1 MMHQQWHDL
10 TPGVRDDFS
19 GKLSGLWGAASDESA
34 FNSLVIDKQQA
45 LTLILRR
52 MREKQLWR
60 AVRKIENLYGE
71 GGVGMNFIAWPLILS
86 NLAGRPDFTRLFA
99 RHENTD
105 GGFYEKGRADAVLH
119 FLFQEGNPRK
129 WSVHFDLYSPVHSVG
144 SALKHYRHEVRG
156 KLKPDW
162 KMIQQCLGK

>member
-10 TPGVRDDFS
+10 APGVRDDFS
-19 GKLSGLWGAASDESA
+19 GKLSGLWGAATDESA

-45 LTLILRR
+45 LSLILRR
-52 MREKQLWR
+52 MRAKQLWR
-60 AVRKIENLYGE
+60 AVRKIENIYGE
-71 GGVGMNFIAWPLILS
+71 GGVGMVFLAWPLIES

-119 FLFQEGNPRK
+119 FLFEEGNPRR
-129 WSVHFDLYSPVHSVG
+129 WSVHFDLYSPVHSVR
-144 SALKHYRHEVRG
+144 SALKHYRHEVRA

>member
-1 MMHQQWHDL
+1 MTHQQWHDL
-10 TPGVRDDFS
+10 PSGVREEFS
-19 GKLSGLWGAASDESA
+19 GKLSGLWGAATDESA

-45 LTLILRR
+45 LTLILSR
-52 MREKQLWR
+52 MRAKQLWR
-60 AVRKIENLYGE
+60 SVRKIENLYGE
-71 GGVGMNFIAWPLILS
+71 GGVGMTFLAWPVIES
-86 NLAGRPDFTRLFA
+86 NLAGRPDFTRRFA

-129 WSVHFDLYSPVHSVG
+129 WSVHFDLYSPVHSIE

-162 KMIQQCLGK
+162 MMIQQCLRS